1 MGIVDAVSPP
11 RLGTA
16 YRRLLASS
24 WITNL
29 GDGVGLAAGPLLVAS
44 QTDDAF
50 LVAMAALLQRLPWL
64 LLGLHAGVVADRHDR
79 RRIVVVA
86 NLARAAVLL
95 ALTVAAMVDGLGVAV
110 VLVSVFLIGTAE
122 VFADTTANTLMPMI
136 VAPGDL
142 GLANSRV
149 QAGHVVVNQLAGP
162 PIGAFLFAVGIAWPL
177 AAQVVLFVAGA
188 AALTRVA
195 LPAPERRL
203 DERRARHE
211 IAEGLRWLWTNR
223 PVRTLTITVVSFN
236 VTFGAAWSVL
246 VLVASERLGLGE
258 VGFGVLTTMSALGA
272 VLGAWGYARLASKVS
287 LADIM
292 RAGLVI
298 ETVTHLTLATTTSPL
313 LAMPVLFLFGV
324 HEAAWGTTA
333 VSIRQRAVPD
343 ELQGRVASAYLLG
356 VFGGLVVGAAL
367 GGVLA
372 GAWGVTAPFWFAFV
386 GSALILVLIWRTL
399 EGISHAGEES
409 SLVVAA
415 P

>member
-16 YRRLLASS
+16 YRRLLTSS

-64 LLGLHAGVVADRHDR
+64 LFGLHAGVVADRHDR

-86 NLARAAVLL
+86 NLARAAMLL
-95 ALTVAAMVDGLGVAV
+95 ALTLAAMVDGLGVAV
-110 VLVSVFLIGTAE
+110 VLVSMFLIGTAE

-136 VAPGDL
+136 VAPADL

-149 QAGHVVVNQLAGP
+149 QAGHVVMNQLAGP
-162 PIGAFLFAVGIAWPL
+162 PIGAFLFAIGIAWPL

-203 DERRARHE
+203 DDRRARHE
-211 IAEGLRWLWTNR
+211 IAEGLRWLWANR

-272 VLGAWGYARLASKVS
+272 VLGAWGYARLASRVS

-298 ETVTHLTLATTTSPL
+298 ETVTHLTLATTTSPV
-313 LAMPVLFLFGV
+313 LAMPVLFLFGI

-372 GAWGVTAPFWFAFV
+372 GTWGVTAPFWFAFV
-386 GSALILVLIWRTL
+386 GSAVILLLIWRTL
-399 EGISHAGEES
+399 EGISHAGEEPA
-409 SLVVAA
+409 LAVAA